1 MNSNE
6 RLIKMKPSS
15 NFLLAILTKIVK
27 TIKENGE
34 SYKVRD
40 VGDHYVCYTWSNARL
55 CVSVAKKQN
64 TKNDYV
70 VYIDFSPYGN
80 NNTSLMIDTEART
93 VKSHSTILSFLTKKP
108 KTAPLVLKSLDGLR
122 EFVDEVIEAIPTDKE
137 EQQKNSKR
145 VKATPQINA

>member
-34 SYKVRD
+34 SYKIRD
-40 VGDHYVCYTWSNARL
+40 AGEHYVCYTWSNARL
-55 CVSVAKKQN
+55 CASVVKKQN
-64 TKNDYV
+64 TRNDYV
-70 VYIDFSPYGN
+70 VYINFSPYDAA
-80 NNTSLMIDTEART
+80 NTNLMIDTEART

-108 KTAPLVLKSLDGLR
+108 KTAPFILKSLDGLK
-122 EFVDEVIEAIPTDKE
+122 EFIDEVIEAVPIEDDTK
-137 EQQKNSKR
+137 
-145 VKATPQINA
+145 

>member
-1 MNSNE
+1 
-6 RLIKMKPSS
+6 MKPSS

-40 VGDHYVCYTWSNARL
+40 AGEHYVCYSWSNARL
-55 CVSVAKKQN
+55 CVGVVKKQN

-70 VYIDFSPYGN
+70 VYINFSPYDAT
-80 NNTSLMIDTEART
+80 NTSLMIDTEART

-108 KTAPLVLKSLDGLR
+108 KTAPLVLKSLDGLK
-122 EFVDEVIEAIPTDKE
+122 EFIDEVIEAVPIEDDTKTNKE
-137 EQQKNSKR
+137 PKR
-145 VKATPQINA
+145 VKATPQL